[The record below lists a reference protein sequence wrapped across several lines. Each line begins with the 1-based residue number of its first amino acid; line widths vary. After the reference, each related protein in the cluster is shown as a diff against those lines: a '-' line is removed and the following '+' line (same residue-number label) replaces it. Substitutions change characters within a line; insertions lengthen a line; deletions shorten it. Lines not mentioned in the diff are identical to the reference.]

1 MMNMTNCRFYTV
13 KHGQDPRR
21 LKQQQ
26 NCQKLKITPHHTT
39 PELIIYPNLNIILL
53 YDCFCNIYK
62 LILCIN
68 CGGGIKKARQTKIFD
83 KFSKKIT
90 LPIA

>member
-21 LKQQQ
+21 LKTTAKL
-26 NCQKLKITPHHTT
+26 QKLKITPHNTA

-62 LILCIN
+62 LVLCIN
-68 CGGGIKKARQTKIFD
+68 YIGGIKSASGKYF
-83 KFSKKIT
+83 
-90 LPIA
+90 